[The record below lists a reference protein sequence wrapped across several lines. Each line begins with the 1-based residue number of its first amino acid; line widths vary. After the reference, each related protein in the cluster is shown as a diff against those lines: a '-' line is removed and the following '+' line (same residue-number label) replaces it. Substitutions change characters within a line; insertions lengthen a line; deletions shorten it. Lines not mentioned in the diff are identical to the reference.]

1 MRERTLEEVKSEVTR
16 RAGRLNPFEGIRP
29 EDAAEVANTL
39 TSLDRDHWAGTWC
52 RVGLRYEAR
61 AEELE
66 KKGAG
71 GKEAGELYFA
81 AFNCCRAGRYPCAS
95 TPGKKEA
102 YRHSLRNFRKAAQY
116 FDPPLEVVEA
126 PCDGAKVVGYLQ
138 VPKGVRNPPVV
149 MHWGGVDGWKE
160 DRQRVQAMLNEA
172 GLAGLVMDM
181 PGTGESP
188 VLFTTPN
195 AERTFSAMIDHLLR
209 RDDLDG
215 GRIGVWGGSYGG
227 YWAAKLAF
235 VEAKRLKAAVFH
247 GSNAHHGFQEKWLRP
262 ALTERASA
270 TVFGPAGL
278 FEARSQAMGVTT
290 LEEFLEVAPG
300 LSLKDQG
307 LLERPSAPLLGV
319 NGKLDDMA
327 PVEDIYLL
335 MEYGYPKEARIYP
348 EGGHMGRSANV
359 SDEEIRAMIVGWL
372 KLRLG
377 Q

>member
-1 MRERTLEEVKSEVTR
+1 
-16 RAGRLNPFEGIRP
+16 
-29 EDAAEVANTL
+29 
-39 TSLDRDHWAGTWC
+39 
-52 RVGLRYEAR
+52 
-61 AEELE
+61 
-66 KKGAG
+66 
-71 GKEAGELYFA
+71 
-81 AFNCCRAGRYPCAS
+81 
-95 TPGKKEA
+95 
-102 YRHSLRNFRKAAQY
+102 
-116 FDPPLEVVEA
+116 
-126 PCDGAKVVGYLQ
+126 